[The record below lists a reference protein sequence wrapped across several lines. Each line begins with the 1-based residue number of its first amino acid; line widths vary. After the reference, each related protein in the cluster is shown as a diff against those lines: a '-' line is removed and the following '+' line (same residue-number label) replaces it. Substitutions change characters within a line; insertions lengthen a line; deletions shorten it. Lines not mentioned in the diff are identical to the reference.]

1 VRIYLSEAI
10 GTFVLVFVGTGS
22 VVVNGYS
29 GDAVTLL
36 GISVAFGLAVLAMI
50 YALGDISGTHINPA
64 VTIGLCLA
72 GRAPSSILLP
82 YILSQCIGAF
92 AASLLLRIMFGMDH
106 GLGGT
111 SPSGPI
117 LQSFAMEVVAT
128 FILMLVILCVT
139 RGAEVKGITA
149 GLVIGAV
156 VTMDI
161 LVAGPVSGGSM
172 NPARSLGPAL
182 AGLNFGALW
191 LYLIA
196 PCAGAGLAA
205 WVMRSLHPV
214 ESVEGLPDGIAE
226 AGAE

>member
-1 VRIYLSEAI
+1 MRSYLSEAV
-10 GTFVLVFVGTGS
+10 GTFILVFVGTGS
-22 VVVNGYS
+22 VIVNGYS
-29 GDAVTLL
+29 EGAVTLL
-36 GISVAFGLAVLAMI
+36 GISIAFGLAVVAMI

-64 VTIGLCLA
+64 VTIGLCLS
-72 GRAPSSILLP
+72 GRAPSSILVP
-82 YILSQCIGAF
+82 YIASQCIGAF
-92 AASLLLRIMFGMDH
+92 AASLLLRLMFGMQH

-117 LQSFAMEVVAT
+117 AQSFLMEVVAT

-139 RGAEVKGITA
+139 RGAKEKGITA
-149 GLVIGAV
+149 GLVIGSV

-161 LVAGPVSGGSM
+161 LFAGPVSGGSM

-196 PCAGAGLAA
+196 PCVGAGLAA
-205 WVMRSLHPV
+205 AVVRGLHPA
-214 ESVEGLPDGIAE
+214 ESEEGLPDAVAE
-226 AGAE
+226 TGAE